1 MLHILREI
9 PVWFRIM
16 FVLFMIFG
24 IASSVYT
31 FSKCGMK
38 SFFLGNGGFYAAMS
52 GMCDQ

>member
-1 MLHILREI
+1 MLHLLRDI
-9 PVWFRIM
+9 PVWYRVV

-31 FSKCGMK
+31 FSKCGAK
-38 SFFLGNGGFYAAMS
+38 ALLLGNGGLYAAVS